1 MLWAMH
7 DCFFQIS
14 EDVTWRTCYYWF
26 LIWLIYVCHD
36 CEGVLSCAKHS
47 VKSFMKWLV
56 IVGSCVS
63 IMTSFVLPSAT
74 QANIQSPAA

>member
-1 MLWAMH
+1 MIACFRLVKMLLGEH
-7 DCFFQIS
+7 VI
-14 EDVTWRTCYYWF
+14 VGF
-26 LIWLIYVCHD
+26 LIWLIYECHD